1 MAVVIIT
8 IVVTMVI
15 SITVTSVVVIV
26 IIKKCKE
33 THDQQTQQAPRIQP
47 TMINNSITA
56 DTDIESNTTEVK
68 MQSNPSYDI
77 MNMENNSVN
86 VKLQNN
92 PAYYIMQEDSH
103 RDEDDYY
110 Y

>member
-1 MAVVIIT
+1 M
-8 IVVTMVI
+8 
-15 SITVTSVVVIV
+15 IV

-33 THDQQTQQAPRIQP
+33 THDQQTLQVPRIQP

-56 DTDIESNTTEVK
+56 DVGRESNPAEVK
-68 MQSNPSYDI
+68 MQSDPAYAI
-77 MNMENNSVN
+77 INMENNSVN

-92 PAYYIMQEDSH
+92 PAYYIMQKDDSH